1 MIRKCFEAIFAGL
14 LIGGFVLV
22 ILNLFFDIGISL
34 YERRGKNKHIERCY
48 NIVAQPERIGEIY
61 DALKVK
67 TALVREFKD
76 KFSLFTNPWRK

>member
-34 YERRGKNKHIERCY
+34 FG
-48 NIVAQPERIGEIY
+48 V
-61 DALKVK
+61 
-67 TALVREFKD
+67 FKE
-76 KFSLFTNPWRK
+76 